1 MTDTAQAKAS
11 SRYESKTYR
20 PRVVLNPD
28 NTIEERIINAIKADD
43 TSFSELAKQLLA
55 KHYDIV

>member
-28 NTIEERIINAIKADD
+28 NVIEQQIIEAIKADSM
-43 TSFSELAKQLLA
+43 SFSELAKQLLA
-55 KHYDIV
+55 KHYDIA